1 MVMVGLTEFGHKK
14 TEKQEKILKCYINMI
29 ILLLII
35 IIIIIKLTSTPE
47 CCSRGSCGQHP
58 GFRELGILPLCPR
71 CLVGS
76 RVPGDHFCEDI
87 DGDDFF

>member
-14 TEKQEKILKCYINMI
+14 MEKQEKIFECYINMI
-29 ILLLII
+29 ILIL
-35 IIIIIKLTSTPE
+35 IIIIKLTSTPE

-76 RVPGDHFCEDI
+76 RVPGGHFGEDI
-87 DGDDFF
+87 DVGDFF